1 MTNTGTNMGMVI
13 GLVIVYNTKHLT
25 RLVEEDPIWQKTVCD
40 KMAEIKNLSFQKPVQ
55 KFGGK
60 KQSGAAADNRKT
72 KLRRLLVGFGVFF
85 EPADSILRPQ

>member
-13 GLVIVYNTKHLT
+13 GLVIVYNTKQLT
-25 RLVEEDPIWQKTVCD
+25 RLVEEDPIWQKTVWD
-40 KMAEIKNLSFQKPVQ
+40 KMAENKNQQFSEIRD
-55 KFGGK
+55 FGEEK
-60 KQSGAAADNRKT
+60 KQCGAAAAIRKM

>member
-1 MTNTGTNMGMVI
+1 LTNTGTNMGMVI

-60 KQSGAAADNRKT
+60 KTERRCSRQQKDEIKKT
-72 KLRRLLVGFGVFF
+72 IGGFWCF
-85 EPADSILRPQ
+85 L